1 MSTIY
6 LSEEHMMYAIGKHYG
21 GSAMNA
27 RAYFKS
33 SHINGRRTI

>member
-21 GSAMNA
+21 GRGSKPKTAKILEV
-27 RAYFKS
+27 F
-33 SHINGRRTI
+33 